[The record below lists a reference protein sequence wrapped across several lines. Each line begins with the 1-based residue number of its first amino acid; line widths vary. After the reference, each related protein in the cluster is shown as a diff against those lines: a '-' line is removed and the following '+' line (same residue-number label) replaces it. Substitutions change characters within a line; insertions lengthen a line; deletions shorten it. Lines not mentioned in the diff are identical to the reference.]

1 MDKIEKFRELLFVSR
16 KKKRRIKP
24 TFLMSGLSMIG
35 EAREFEKKI
44 CFDDIVFQAEFQSTS
59 HRLTRIKNECCL
71 LPTNENELQIRHLN
85 KYNYE

>member
-1 MDKIEKFRELLFVSR
+1 MDKIKKFRELLFVSR
-16 KKKRRIKP
+16 KRKRRIKP

-59 HRLTRIKNECCL
+59 HRLTRIKSKMNAAFC
-71 LPTNENELQIRHLN
+71 QQM
-85 KYNYE
+85 KMNYK